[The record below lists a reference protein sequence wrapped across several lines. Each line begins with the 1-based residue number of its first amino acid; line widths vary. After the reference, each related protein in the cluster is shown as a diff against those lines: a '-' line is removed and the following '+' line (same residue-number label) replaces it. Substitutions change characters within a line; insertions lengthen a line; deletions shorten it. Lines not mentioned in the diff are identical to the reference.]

1 MRLRVLALGLA
12 ALLAACSG
20 GATTTASG
28 NTIKIGLDFPLSGAD
43 ASIGVATQNGAL
55 LAIEQANAHGFAGGK
70 FTVVAYPLDDTVQ
83 GVHDAAQGAQNV
95 KTFIADPDVLAI
107 VGPYNSNVAKAEI
120 PLGNDAGI
128 AQVSPATTSDVLTL
142 GDAAKALRS
151 ANPDRVAFYRVCAND
166 SDQGAALAQ
175 YAAKLGFKKV
185 FVIDDNETYGL
196 DLSER
201 FVADFTGHGGTIL
214 GHEHITRNQQDFKAL
229 LTKVRGFAPDAI
241 FFGGTTSTGGGL
253 LRRQMG
259 DVGMAKV
266 TFLGGDGIADPEFE
280 TTAGPMADG
289 TYYTVAAA
297 DATRLASARAFIA
310 AYKARF
316 HEDIGGYSASAY
328 AAAQVAL
335 AGIASAIAA
344 NGGKPPTRDAV
355 LTAVGHTSNFA
366 TPIGNITFNGA
377 GDTQNPTLTLQRVS
391 AGGKVSTVDVFVMKS

>member
-1 MRLRVLALGLA
+1 MRLRLLALGVA

-28 NTIKIGLDFPLSGAD
+28 TTIKIGLDFPLSGAD

-55 LAIEQANAHGFAGGK
+55 LAIEQANARGFAGGK
-70 FTVVAYPLDDTVQ
+70 FTVVASALDDTVQ

-95 KTFIADPDVLAI
+95 KTFIADPAVLAI

-120 PLGNDAGI
+120 PLTNDAGL

-142 GDAAKALRS
+142 GDAGKRLRS
-151 ANPDRVAFYRVCAND
+151 SNPDRVAFFRVCAND
-166 SDQGAALAQ
+166 SDQGGALAQ
-175 YAAKLGFKKV
+175 YAAKLGFKKF

-201 FVADFTGHGGTIL
+201 FVADFTGRGGTVL

-229 LTKVRGFAPDAI
+229 LTKVRSFAPDAI

-259 DVGMAKV
+259 DVGMAKIA
-266 TFLGGDGIADPEFE
+266 FFGGDGIADPEFE
-280 TTAGPMADG
+280 TTAGPMANG
-289 TYYTVAAA
+289 TYFTVAAA

-328 AAAQVAL
+328 AAAQIAL
-335 AGIASAIAA
+335 AAIESAIAA
-344 NGGKPPTRDAV
+344 NGGKVPTRDAV
-355 LTAVGHTSNFA
+355 LANVSHTTNIA
-366 TPIGNITFNGA
+366 TPIGKVTFNAA
-377 GDTQNPTLTLQRVS
+377 GDTQNPTLTLQRV
-391 AGGKVSTVDVFVMKS
+391 AGGKVTTVDVFVMKS